1 MFQINDQISIPESD
15 LVITFV
21 QSSGPGGQN
30 VNKVASQAQLR
41 FNTHSAALP
50 EEVRERLIQFAK
62 NRITDEGILIIN
74 AKRFRS
80 QERNRLDAIDR
91 LANLIHQAAV
101 PPKKRK
107 KTQPTQASKE
117 KRLET
122 KRRQSELKRQRR
134 ESFDRIE

>member
-41 FNTHSAALP
+41 FNTYSAALP
-50 EEVRERLIQFAK
+50 DEVRDRLTQLAK

-74 AKRFRS
+74 AKRYRS
-80 QERNRLDAIDR
+80 QERNRQDAIDR

-101 PPKKRK
+101 PPKERK
-107 KTQPTQASKE
+107 KNAAHSGI
-117 KRLET
+117 
-122 KRRQSELKRQRR
+122 QRKTIGNKTPP
-134 ESFDRIE
+134 E